1 MPTPQPAPRERGH
14 SPRAVSV
21 PEGAYLDYAA
31 TTPVDPA
38 VARAMSRFLTPGGVF
53 GNPSSITHRFGNAA
67 REAVDRARGQIAALI
82 GTTPGEIVW
91 TSGATESI
99 NLALKGVMLSSSLPG
114 RHFVVSAVEHKATL
128 DAAQWLSS
136 SGFGITI
143 VAPDSEGRI
152 TAERI
157 QRAIRQDTALV
168 SLMHVNNELGTV
180 TDVGSIARVLQDA
193 GVLFHVDA
201 AQSAARLPVNVS
213 QLGVDLLSLSA
224 HKMYGPKGIGALF
237 VRRSLQAV
245 LVPQTHGG
253 GQEAGLRPGTLPTH
267 QIAGMGEAAN
277 LVLRRREED
286 TARVAELDELLLR
299 HLTRIPGCVIN
310 GSRPDRIPGILNV
323 AFAGVTA
330 ESLMVALGDVAI
342 SNGSAC
348 TTATLEPSH
357 VLLALGRSRAEAF
370 ASLRFSIGRFTTKAE
385 IDLAGTRV
393 REAVSSL
400 RSLAA

>member
-1 MPTPQPAPRERGH
+1 MQEPPSASRRGTP
-14 SPRAVSV
+14 AVAGV
-21 PEGAYLDYAA
+21 PKGAYLDYAA
-31 TTPVDPA
+31 TTPVDPS
-38 VARAMSRFLTPGGVF
+38 VAKTMSRFLTRGGVF

-67 REAVDRARGQIAALI
+67 REAVDRARGQVAALI
-82 GTTPGEIVW
+82 GATPGEIVW

-99 NLALKGVMLSSSLPG
+99 NLAIKGIMLSSSVPG
-114 RHFVVSAVEHKATL
+114 RHLVVTAVEHKATL
-128 DAAQWLSS
+128 DAAGWLGS
-136 SGFGITI
+136 SGFDVSI
-143 VAPDSEGRI
+143 VAPDPGGRI
-152 TAERI
+152 TAKRI
-157 QRAIRQDTALV
+157 QRAIREDTALV

-201 AQSAARLPVNVS
+201 AQSAARLALDVS
-213 QLGVDLLSLSA
+213 RLGVDLLSVSA

-237 VRRSLQAV
+237 VRRGLQAA
-245 LVPQTHGG
+245 LVPQVHGG

-267 QIAGMGEAAN
+267 QIAGMGEAAS
-277 LVLRRREED
+277 LVAQHREED
-286 TARVAELDELLLR
+286 RARIAELDDCLLR
-299 HLTRIPGCVIN
+299 HLTRIPGSVVN
-310 GSRPDRIPGILNV
+310 GSRRDRIPGILNV

-357 VLLALGRSRAEAF
+357 VLLALGMSRARAF
-370 ASLRFSIGRFTTKAE
+370 ASLRFSIGRFTTRAE
-385 IDLAGTRV
+385 IDLAGARV